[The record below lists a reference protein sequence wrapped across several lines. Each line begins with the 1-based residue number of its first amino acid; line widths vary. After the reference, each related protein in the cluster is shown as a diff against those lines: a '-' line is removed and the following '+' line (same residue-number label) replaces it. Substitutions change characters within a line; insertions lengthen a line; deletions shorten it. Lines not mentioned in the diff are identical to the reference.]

1 MNFPL
6 MRNNIP
12 REDLDKV
19 IKFLKG
25 KDPILTQNKNVELFE
40 KKWSNWLGVKYSV
53 FVNSGS
59 SANLLAA
66 FALVNPRK
74 KNFLKRDNEFLIP
87 VLCWS
92 TSLWPL
98 VQAGLKPRFVDVDIN
113 NFNMDIKEFKKK

>member
-59 SANLLAA
+59 SANFLSMAVLKNLFPQGGEIIVPPFTWISDIVSIILRNLTASTISLLQI
-66 FALVNPRK
+66 R
-74 KNFLKRDNEFLIP
+74 
-87 VLCWS
+87 
-92 TSLWPL
+92 
-98 VQAGLKPRFVDVDIN
+98 
-113 NFNMDIKEFKKK
+113 